1 MFMLVRHKTGTC
13 IDCLHNLNPIYLS
26 AIAYKGTIYK

>member
-1 MFMLVRHKTGTC
+1 MFMLVRHKTGAY
-13 IDCLHNLNPIYLS
+13 IDCLHNPNPIYLS